1 MSDLCKR
8 LEEAAIKS
16 LPPDGHEYDFLG
28 VEDTLEGE
36 AIAEITRLRAQRDD
50 NEVRA
55 AIGRVFQKQRDLP
68 LCIGRRFLLDL
79 ADEPA
84 VCRFMVDEK
93 DRFRMGAYHS
103 MRSDAEAMGAAL
115 KALAKEC
122 GE

>member
-1 MSDLCKR
+1 MNILER
-8 LEEAAIKS
+8 LRDIAGMNLRS
-16 LPPDGHEYDFLG
+16 GGLPAHMI
-28 VEDTLEGE
+28 DTAVE
-36 AIAEITRLRAQRDD
+36 AINEITRLRAQRDD

-103 MRSDAEAMGAAL
+103 MRSDVDAMAAAL

-122 GE
+122 EG

>member
-1 MSDLCKR
+1 MLND
-8 LEEAAIKS
+8 EVQAAIWR
-16 LPPDGHEYDFLG
+16 
-28 VEDTLEGE
+28 
-36 AIAEITRLRAQRDD
+36 I
-50 NEVRA
+50 
-55 AIGRVFQKQRDLP
+55 FQKQRDLP

-103 MRSDAEAMGAAL
+103 MRSDVDAMAAAL

-122 GE
+122 EG